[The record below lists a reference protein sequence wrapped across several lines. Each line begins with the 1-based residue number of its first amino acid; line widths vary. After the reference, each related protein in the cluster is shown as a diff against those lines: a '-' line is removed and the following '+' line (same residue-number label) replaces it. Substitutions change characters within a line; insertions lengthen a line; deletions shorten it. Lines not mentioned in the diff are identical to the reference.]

1 MSGPGGSPNA
11 PSNLPLPAT
20 IPLGSNG
27 PLRPL
32 PLHEN
37 LASPGQMPPDVVPVP
52 SEARN
57 GQCLL
62 ASRARQEVPNRRNM
76 PNRASVVPQRL
87 NFSPANGLA
96 GNLSSIAFEN
106 SENLSAAALSLVE
119 PATIRRNATHQALR
133 AARAAV
139 DNIPENIRRELES
152 YIDRSRYGVPSPLWG
167 PTGPRSRSRSRN
179 RNNRNNRNNR
189 TRNRNR
195 TARK

>member
-37 LASPGQMPPDVVPVP
+37 LASPGQMPPDV
-52 SEARN
+52 
-57 GQCLL
+57 
-62 ASRARQEVPNRRNM
+62 VPNRRNM